1 MKGIVA
7 FLLFTQ
13 LMAAVAVLAAARL
26 RKALGAPGVTPRQFL
41 VIALQLWLPTAVTFV
56 LMMNV
61 ALENWELRLLLAVP
75 VLLLALLVPGM
86 AIASLLLRRASRR
99 AARTVAIAG

>member
-1 MKGIVA
+1 M
-7 FLLFTQ
+7 
-13 LMAAVAVLAAARL
+13 
-26 RKALGAPGVTPRQFL
+26 TPRQFL
-41 VIALQLWLPTAVTFV
+41 VVALQLWLPTAVTFV

-61 ALENWELRLLLAVP
+61 ALENWELRPLLAVP

-99 AARTVAIAG
+99 AARAVVIAG